1 MFVDYKRAMG
11 RRKYVRRK
19 FSKKRRGK
27 QTLAKP
33 HDSEPERCSIHHEE
47 DQESLAWDSLDEISL
62 PPTPSGAE
70 YLPSPD
76 EMEVTRRFSCL
87 NFSMLPSP
95 DLMLA
100 LEPPHIDP
108 GLSSCQLDSVDV
120 TMTGDVL
127 PSLCDEDGLFGC
139 KLNRQSRKRPSRRKP
154 NKRTKKIRHSL
165 NPHENSAPTKHHTVT
180 SPQSLCVS
188 FVRPTATDPQFS
200 RARSFRRPRRPKPD
214 DDPLLCFFSDT
225 SVICDGD
232 GFVTERMDDSCDFV
246 PPTHQSVGG
255 GEGCEG
261 VGGMANESDL
271 SETSSS
277 DR

>member
-1 MFVDYKRAMG
+1 MG
-11 RRKYVRRK
+11 RRKYVKRK
-19 FSKKRRGK
+19 FTKKRRGK

-47 DQESLAWDSLDEISL
+47 DQESLAWDSLDEVSL

-76 EMEVTRRFSCL
+76 EMEVARRFSCL

-95 DLMLA
+95 DPMLA
-100 LEPPHIDP
+100 LEPAHIDP
-108 GLSSCQLDSVDV
+108 GLGCQQGSVDV
-120 TMTGDVL
+120 TMAGDVL
-127 PSLCDEDGLFGC
+127 PSLCDKDGVFGYI
-139 KLNRQSRKRPSRRKP
+139 KTNRQSRKRPSRRKP

-165 NPHENSAPTKHHTVT
+165 NPRENSTPTKHHTLT
-180 SPQSLCVS
+180 PPQSLYVS
-188 FVRPTATDPQFS
+188 FVRPTAKDPQFS
-200 RARSFRRPRRPKPD
+200 RTRSFRRPRRPKPD

-225 SVICDGD
+225 SVICDAD
-232 GFVTERMDDSCDFV
+232 GLMTERMDDSCDFV
-246 PPTHQSVGG
+246 PPPHQSVGG

-261 VGGMANESDL
+261 VEGMGNESDL
-271 SETSSS
+271 SETSSC